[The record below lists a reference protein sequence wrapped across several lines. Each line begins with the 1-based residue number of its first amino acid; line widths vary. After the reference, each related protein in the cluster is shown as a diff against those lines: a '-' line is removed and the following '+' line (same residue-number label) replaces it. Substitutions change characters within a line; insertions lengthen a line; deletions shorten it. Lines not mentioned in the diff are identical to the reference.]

1 MRILVVGGGGREHA
15 LCWALAPAA
24 TVFCAPGNPGTAQ
37 IATNLPLNINDHR
50 EVVSAM
56 REHSIDLAVV
66 GPETPLA
73 EGLVDHVEAAGLRV
87 FGPSKKAAQIEASK
101 AFAKNMMNRAGVPTA
116 HTQTFTDCSTALAY
130 IQTHAEP
137 LVVKAS
143 GLAAGKGAVVCETT
157 AAACSAAEEMFAG
170 RFGNAGTTVLVE
182 DFLVGE
188 ELSVFVLTDGE
199 RTLTLPASQDHKRLL
214 ENDQGPNTGG
224 MGAYCPVSIA
234 TDALM
239 ERVSREVIEP
249 TLRGMANA
257 GAPFSGVLYAGL
269 MISPDGAPSVV
280 EFNCRFGD
288 PEAQVV
294 FPACRVNWAEIF
306 WDIADGSFNPSRQA
320 PHTTRTAV
328 TTILASEGYPSSPKK
343 GAVITIPAELPENT
357 LLFHAG
363 TKSDGDEITASGGR
377 VLAAT
382 GVGETV
388 AEAATASRALADAV
402 EFDGKISRRDIGWRE
417 ENRMQED

>member
-1 MRILVVGGGGREHA
+1 
-15 LCWALAPAA
+15 
-24 TVFCAPGNPGTAQ
+24 
-37 IATNLPLNINDHR
+37 
-50 EVVSAM
+50 M

-73 EGLVDHVEAAGLRV
+73 VGLVDDIQAAGLRV
-87 FGPSKKAAQIEASK
+87 FGPSKDAAQIEASK
-101 AFAKNMMNRAGVPTA
+101 AFAKNMMSQAGIPTA
-116 HTQTFTDCSTALAY
+116 PTHTFTDRSAALAY
-130 IQTHAEP
+130 IKTHAEP

-143 GLAAGKGAVVCETT
+143 GLAAGKGAVVCDTT
-157 AAACSAAEEMFAG
+157 AEACTAAEEMFAG
-170 RFGNAGTTVLVE
+170 RFGDAGATVLVE

-199 RTLTLPASQDHKRLL
+199 RTLTLPPSQDHKRLL

-249 TLRGMANA
+249 TLREMANA
-257 GAPFSGVLYAGL
+257 GAPFRGVLYAGL
-269 MISPDGAPSVV
+269 MIAPDGAPSVV

-288 PEAQVV
+288 PEAQVL
-294 FPACRVNWAEIF
+294 FPACDVNWAETF

-328 TTILASEGYPSSPKK
+328 TTILASEGYPSSPQK
-343 GAVITIPAELPENT
+343 GAVITIPAEIPENT

-363 TKSDGDEITASGGR
+363 TTSSDGNIVASGGR

-382 GVGETV
+382 GTGKTV
-388 AEAATASRALADAV
+388 AEVDS
-402 EFDGKISRRDIGWRE
+402 KIFRRDIGWRE
-417 ENRMQED
+417 ENRMQQI